1 MGGARVEPFRAPAT
15 HLPDRPLL
23 RRARVAYILANRGYG
38 GTEVHL
44 RQLVLGLDREKFDPV
59 VLLVANKPMGVL
71 AEELRDAG
79 IAVET
84 LPTVTRR
91 VDLRTFVDLV
101 RVIRAQRAGIV
112 HVHMPGPAGG
122 LSVFLAA
129 RLAGAPLIVST
140 EHSHAYHLRSA
151 SGPRGAWLRTIARLR
166 LRLSNRLIAV
176 SAAQQASFQSVL
188 GVRPERTTV
197 IWNGIDPDRYS
208 SGHDGAAIRREFDVP
223 TSAPL
228 AGMVTSHVEHER
240 AEDFVRAAARVANVE
255 PAAHFW
261 VVGDQHPTVVKDHAT
276 MMRSMLENLTEE
288 LGLKDRV
295 HFLGY
300 RTDMPRVMS
309 ALDVFVLPARYKSF
323 GLVLLEAMA
332 TEVPVVATAAGGVPE
347 IVRHGESGF
356 VVPPL
361 DPRALAT
368 AMLSVLTNKEEA
380 LRMGRQGRRRVEQAF
395 TTASMVDR
403 TTELYRLLL
412 ARPHAQA
419 MSDAANER

>member
-1 MGGARVEPFRAPAT
+1 MGGTRVESLRAPTT
-15 HLPDRPLL
+15 HRPVRSSL

-44 RQLVLGLDREKFDPV
+44 RRLVLGLDREEFDPV
-59 VLLVANKPMGVL
+59 VLLAANKPMGVL
-71 AEELRDAG
+71 AKELRDAG
-79 IAVET
+79 IAVGT
-84 LPTVTRR
+84 LPTLTGR

-101 RVIRAQRAGIV
+101 RVIRAQRADIV
-112 HVHMPGPAGG
+112 HVHMPGPVRGSSA
-122 LSVFLAA
+122 FLAA
-129 RLAGAPLIVST
+129 RLAGARLIVST

-151 SGPRGAWLRTIARLR
+151 SGPRGALLRTIARLR
-166 LRLSNRLIAV
+166 LRLSSRVIAV
-176 SAAQQASFQSVL
+176 SAAQQASFRSVL
-188 GVRPERTTV
+188 GLRPEKTTV
-197 IWNGIDPDRYS
+197 IWNGIDADRYS
-208 SGHDGAAIRREFDVP
+208 PGHDGAAVRQEFDVP
-223 TSAPL
+223 SSAPL

-240 AEDFVRAAARVANVE
+240 AEDFVRAAARVATVE

-261 VVGDQHPTVVKDHAT
+261 IVGDQHPTVVKEHAT
-276 MMRSMLENLTEE
+276 TMRSTLQRLTEE
-288 LGLKDRV
+288 LGLTDRV

-300 RTDMPRVMS
+300 RTDMPRVMA

-347 IVRHGESGF
+347 IVRHGETGL

-368 AMLSVLTNKEEA
+368 AMRSLLANKEEA
-380 LRMGRQGRRRVEQAF
+380 LRMGRQGRRRVQQAF
-395 TTASMVDR
+395 TTASMIDR

-412 ARPHAQA
+412 SRRQA
-419 MSDAANER
+419 LTISDAANQR